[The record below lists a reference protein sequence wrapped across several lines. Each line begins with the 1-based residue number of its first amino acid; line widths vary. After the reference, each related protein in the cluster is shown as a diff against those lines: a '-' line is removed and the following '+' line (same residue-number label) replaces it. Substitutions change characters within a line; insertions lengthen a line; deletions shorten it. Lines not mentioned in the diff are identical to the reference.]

1 MQNSPL
7 AIPAAD
13 LIFARLN
20 AAFAPSALRITNDSA
35 QHAGHMGD
43 DGTGESHFSIFI
55 RAPDLAAMTR
65 LARHRAINATLGD
78 LTQRIHAIA
87 IDAG

>member
-1 MQNSPL
+1 MQ
-7 AIPAAD
+7 IEQQ
-13 LIFARLN
+13 IVARLT
-20 AAFAPSALRITNDSA
+20 AAFSPTALRVVNQSA

-43 DGTGESHFSIFI
+43 DGSGESHFAIYI
-55 RAPDLAAMTR
+55 RAPELAQISR
-65 LARHRAINATLGD
+65 LSRHRAINAALGD

>member
-1 MQNSPL
+1 MQ
-7 AIPAAD
+7 AEQQIV
-13 LIFARLN
+13 ARLS
-20 AAFAPSALRITNDSA
+20 AAFATTALRVQNDSA
-35 QHAGHMGD
+35 QHAGHAGD

-65 LARHRAINATLGD
+65 LARHRAINAALGD
-78 LTQRIHAIA
+78 LTARIHAIA

>member
-1 MQNSPL
+1 MQN
-7 AIPAAD
+7 ITAAD
-13 LIFARLN
+13 QITQRLT
-20 AAFAPSALRITNDSA
+20 AAFAPTALRVVNDSA
-35 QHAGHMGD
+35 KHAGHSGD

-65 LARHRAINATLGD
+65 LARHRAVNAALGD
-78 LTQRIHAIA
+78 LTRRIHAIA